1 MSMRTFESWERGRLA
16 RILATD
22 AGGPPALPG
31 MHSSFSFYNTLL
43 FSNDSTAFA
52 RLRPRAVALP
62 NCPPSLSRRIKSS
75 TVAAMLKIP
84 FLFALFFSLAAP
96 LTAADSS
103 LAPTVPVPAPRPAL
117 PDGLYAEFVT
127 PRGTFTCELF
137 YQKAP
142 LTVTSFVGL
151 AEGTLGPKPGTPYF
165 NGLKF
170 HRVVPDFVVQGGD
183 PLGTGSG
190 GPGYTFPDEFV
201 PGLRH
206 DAIGI
211 LSMANAGPDT
221 NGSQF
226 FLTLKPVNRLNY
238 LHSVFGRTIHGR
250 EVLPLIQKD
259 DVMTA
264 VNILRIGP
272 AAQAFRADAARFQ
285 ALVAAARKFP
295 HPHFDDPENLLPTDP
310 PRARA
315 FNFKLT
321 NFERATGQKIYA
333 RVYSAFEPETPG
345 QRPIDAIN
353 DLARQL
359 GVRDTGI
366 LAVRFSDTGK
376 WSLWI
381 ADRLIPTLLGGQVPT
396 DPVARESAIKEA
408 KMAFVTA
415 VNAQAEQFIA
425 EAAKAATPE
434 KPLTEALKLKLHVD
448 AMLDGLMSRFEPSF
462 PGN

>member
-1 MSMRTFESWERGRLA
+1 MTKTPLFCALLLGFA
-16 RILATD
+16 TILAADET
-22 AGGPPALPG
+22 PA
-31 MHSSFSFYNTLL
+31 
-43 FSNDSTAFA
+43 A
-52 RLRPRAVALP
+52 
-62 NCPPSLSRRIKSS
+62 
-75 TVAAMLKIP
+75 
-84 FLFALFFSLAAP
+84 
-96 LTAADSS
+96 
-103 LAPTVPVPAPRPAL
+103 AL

-137 YQKAP
+137 FQKTP
-142 LTVTSFVGL
+142 LTVANFVGL

-190 GPGYTFPDEFV
+190 GPGYSFPDEFV

-206 DAIGI
+206 DDVGI

-238 LHSVFGRTIHGR
+238 LHSVFGRTIRGR

-259 DVMTA
+259 DVMTT
-264 VNILRIGP
+264 VTIRRIGA
-272 AAQAFRADAARFQ
+272 AAQAFKADAATFQ
-285 ALVAAARKFP
+285 ALAAAAKQFP
-295 HPHFDDPENLLPTDP
+295 HPHFDDPENLLPSDP

-315 FNFKLT
+315 FNFKLI

-345 QRPIDAIN
+345 QRPIDAVN

-359 GVRDTGI
+359 GVRDAGV
-366 LAVRFSDTGK
+366 LAVRFADTGK

-381 ADRLIPTLLGGQVPT
+381 ADRLIPALLGGTVPA
-396 DPVARESAIKEA
+396 DAAARETAIKEA
-408 KMAFVTA
+408 KMALVAA
-415 VNAQAEQFIA
+415 VNAQGEQFIA

-434 KPLTEALKLKLHVD
+434 KPLTDAQKLKLHVD
-448 AMLDGLMSRFEPSF
+448 AMLDALMNRFETASR
-462 PGN
+462 